1 MNTQLNNY
9 HFYFES
15 SPCWC
20 KECES
25 VTGNSITKLFGI
37 CNCLNILKNNEDVKN
52 YYRML
57 NKCNVLISRKYL
69 KYMMNDNKLF
79 NKVTKIVYDG
89 IICDIEEFVM
99 NSNLI
104 NDKLKDIICNNIFIN
119 KINIYVKNKDN
130 NNCWTYWT
138 MIKN

>member
-15 SPCWC
+15 APCWC
-20 KECES
+20 KACDY

-37 CNCLNILKNNEDVKN
+37 CDCSSDLQNIEDVKN

-57 NKCNVLISRKYL
+57 NKCNIYISKKYL
-69 KYMMNDNKLF
+69 KYMLNDNKLC

-89 IICDIEEFVM
+89 IICDIEEYVM